1 MPTYYGA
8 SVDTRMA
15 LGDGDASPHHAER
28 RDHAPTG
35 PNVYEA
41 LNLSARLRVSHLP
54 MSSSPGAIWVSTQY
68 AGMAPL
74 LRWRLNLPRSLA
86 RAPPRESESV
96 LQPTSNRGGA
106 SVSNGPR
113 RVNVCV

>member
-54 MSSSPGAIWVSTQY
+54 MSSSPGAIWVSTDTTQY

-74 LRWRLNLPRSLA
+74 LRWH
-86 RAPPRESESV
+86 V
-96 LQPTSNRGGA
+96 GA
-106 SVSNGPR
+106 
-113 RVNVCV
+113 